1 MRTDLKTFWL
11 RFQTGIEVAVAG
23 STPDELLG
31 VREGLL
37 RYVQRGLGSPV
48 PVAVVPHARTL
59 RATGLPLSDEATLE
73 RAQDAAAELQASLG
87 EAYHFYVASEGGL
100 HEVQVGNDSHWFIR
114 SWTVVRSVAGEAW
127 GSSGSIEI
135 PQRLLRG
142 MPRDEIAWAV
152 PGTRRRGGLI
162 SSLTGGLES
171 RRSATATSTFHA
183 LSSLFY
189 GVLERGAGVRRA
201 F

>member
-1 MRTDLKTFWL
+1 MREDSRSFWL

-48 PVAVVPHARTL
+48 PVAVVPHERKAG
-59 RATGLPLSDEATLE
+59 ASGLSLSDAETLE
-73 RAQDAAAELQASLG
+73 RARAAAADLQERLG
-87 EAYHFYVASEGGL
+87 DAYHFYVASDGGL
-100 HEVQVGNDSHWFIR
+100 HELEIGGESRWFIR
-114 SWTVVRSVAGEAW
+114 SWTVLLSTAGEAC

-135 PQRLLRG
+135 PRRLLQG
-142 MPRDEIAWAV
+142 MAREEIPWAV

-162 SSLTGGLES
+162 ASLTGGLET

-189 GVLERGAGVRRA
+189 GILERGAGARRPT
-201 F
+201 